1 MRFRLASRVAVLAI
15 ALAAAE
21 PVVAAG
27 VVHVDMKGIGFTPA
41 KISAKVGDIV
51 EWTNRDFVVHSATA
65 RDNSFDVNVTASK
78 SGRTVIK
85 KAGKIAYYCRYHPNM
100 TAEIDVVAK

>member
-1 MRFRLASRVAVLAI
+1 MRFRRASCFAVLVV
-15 ALAAAE
+15 ALAAAS
-21 PVVAAG
+21 PVAAG

-41 KISAKVGDIV
+41 KVSAKVGDIV
-51 EWTNRDFVVHSATA
+51 EWTNHDFVVHSATA

-78 SGRTVIK
+78 SGRTVLK